1 MTVAATLRLA
11 LPCILIGGTL
21 GGIVGS
27 TLDSIAN
34 GIRVGVI
41 LGGVIA
47 FILLQRK
54 KSLNDRGHR

>member
-1 MTVAATLRLA
+1 MTIANNLKIA
-11 LPCILIGGTL
+11 LPCILIGGAL
-21 GGIVGS
+21 GALAGS
-27 TLDSIAN
+27 MLDSIAN

-54 KSLNDRGHR
+54 KSRAS